1 MCAQGSDLGS
11 AGGAEVPAK
20 AGPAAES
27 RNARVIMERIA
38 RGYHGTGPV
47 QARNSANEASDAE
60 PGEVARTAFRRY
72 VAWLARESFPVWRR
86 AGFDHQSG
94 LFFEKLTLAGRP
106 DRAADLRLRTHMRQ
120 VYCFAHGATLG
131 LTPHDDGVAVAARA
145 LEAITA
151 LAKRPDDKAGWIHRL
166 RPDGSVADA
175 RRDLYDHAFVLL
187 ALAHVFAA
195 TGDARCEA
203 LITATLQTIDQVLA
217 APNGGWAE
225 SDRHELPRRQ
235 NPHMHLF
242 EASLALHEI
251 TGEAAHLARA
261 TVIFHLFLQ
270 RFYDRRYKVLREYFG
285 IDWRL
290 GPEYRSGRIEPG
302 HNAEWVWLLRR
313 YARSAPAEAEAA
325 GIDRICDDL
334 LASAER
340 LGLHGGFL
348 VDETDLA
355 GRATVDGRRLWPQ
368 TEHIKAH
375 LVQYEATADE
385 AHLLRA
391 GDIVTRLFATYL
403 AGPKAGLWYDRFT
416 LDGRIAVDH
425 VPASILYHLLVPAAE
440 MLRLGLVETPAAALP
455 EVQRRRA

>member
-1 MCAQGSDLGS
+1 
-11 AGGAEVPAK
+11 
-20 AGPAAES
+20 
-27 RNARVIMERIA
+27 MERMPE
-38 RGYHGTGPV
+38 GYHGTPRRQPGGPPV
-47 QARNSANEASDAE
+47 RPEAGGPAGAAARD
-60 PGEVARTAFRRY
+60 AFRRY
-72 VAWLARESFPVWRR
+72 VSWLRDDSFPAWRR
-86 AGFDHQSG
+86 AGFDAGSG

-106 DRAADLRLRTHMRQ
+106 DRAAELRLRTHMRQ

-131 LTPHDDGVAVAARA
+131 LTPAGDGIALAARA
-145 LEAITA
+145 LDNIATVA
-151 LAKRPDDKAGWIHRL
+151 FSPDGRPGWVHRL
-166 RPDGSVADA
+166 SQDGTVVDD

-187 ALAHVFAA
+187 ALAHVFAV
-195 TGDARCEA
+195 TGEPRYEEA
-203 LITATLQTIDQVLA
+203 IAATLSAIDNTLA

-261 TVIFHLFLQ
+261 TVIFHLFLE

-302 HNAEWVWLLRR
+302 HNVEWVWLLRR
-313 YARSAPAEAEAA
+313 FARSAPGEAAAA
-325 GIDRICDDL
+325 GIDAICADL

-340 LGLHGGFL
+340 LGLHDGFL

-375 LVQYEATADE
+375 LVQYEATGGE
-385 AHLLRA
+385 HHLVRA
-391 GDIVTRLFATYL
+391 GEIVDRLFATYL
-403 AGPKAGLWYDRFT
+403 AGPKAGLWVDRFA
-416 LDGRIAVDH
+416 LDGRVAVDH
-425 VPASILYHLLVPAAE
+425 VPASILYHLVVPAAE
-440 MLRLGLVETPAAALP
+440 MIRLGLVDSDAGAAAGDRA
-455 EVQRRRA
+455 RRHA